1 MTLKKYMLENFKEV
15 VHTTLNPEG
24 PGVVRIHLIPPK
36 VEKGKPASSVAIIN
50 GQDII
55 PVNYAWSVLLAE
67 FIKEVNKYHGREV
80 SDADVENILDNT
92 CKFLLRALD
101 NVQIRLGYRMLCHK
115 YGTPVLIR
123 LYRSLISID
132 LLSYIYNIL
141 LIKSYNRSVYRQST
155 YRICSHQTLRSL
167 ACHLTD

>member
-36 VEKGKPASSVAIIN
+36 VENGKPAASVAIIN

-55 PVNYAWSVLLAE
+55 PVNYAWAILLAE

-80 SDADVENILDNT
+80 SDADVENILTNT
-92 CKFLLRALD
+92 TKAVKKVFPFTSAKRMRAD
-101 NVQIRLGYRMLCHK
+101 IEKMMNTYKQVAYVEEVSEEIGYMNIGQYAEYMKAPHRM
-115 YGTPVLIR
+115 
-123 LYRSLISID
+123 D
-132 LLSYIYNIL
+132 LMVS
-141 LIKSYNRSVYRQST
+141 
-155 YRICSHQTLRSL
+155 
-167 ACHLTD
+167 AM